1 MCYLLK
7 IINFCLADSLHF
19 VFVLNCINFQ
29 ILHLLS
35 PNFYIWFILL
45 FIYYSVY
52 IDFEILIFPPFV
64 KISRNRNL
72 LRWQQ
77 PRLSNGTLYLHKGK
91 WWHLH
96 LKCEETLEKFLP
108 AARAMLATEN
118 PSDIGI
124 ISSRS
129 TDRRDTLKSVAD
141 TQATSIAGHFSSG
154 DFTGQIQAVF
164 QEPPLLVVTDPRT
177 DCLPLPE
184 AS

>member
-1 MCYLLK
+1 MYCCSSWLILPTSVCYLLK

-19 VFVLNCINFQ
+19 EFVLNCINFQ

-52 IDFEILIFPPFV
+52 IDFEILIFLPFV

-96 LKCEETLEKFLP
+96 LKCEETQEKFLP

-118 PSDIGI
+118 PSDIVI
-124 ISSRS
+124 IIMTPKSFSQHS
-129 TDRRDTLKSVAD
+129 T
-141 TQATSIAGHFSSG
+141 
-154 DFTGQIQAVF
+154 
-164 QEPPLLVVTDPRT
+164 LLFMCVCV
-177 DCLPLPE
+177 CG
-184 AS
+184 